1 MSLPNSWGDGD
12 YKENKRFRQSK
23 KHEDGAIMHFRTGI
37 GLGLGLGLG
46 LGFRIGLGLGLRCE
60 SALAPMKTIASFVCD
75 FVFLQHGRQTSV
87 F

>member
-1 MSLPNSWGDGD
+1 MFN
-12 YKENKRFRQSK
+12 
-23 KHEDGAIMHFRTGI
+23 AIHFFAPYSSNNVI
-37 GLGLGLGLG
+37 CYVIGLGLGLG